1 MTFHRFHAA
10 LAALSLIAAVPAP
23 AQTAR
28 PMLDY
33 ATAAQIRDGCLAWAA
48 EHKLTVAVAVY
59 DEAGRLIAF
68 AIADGT
74 PTAVA
79 EFAMWK
85 GKSAATVHVASK
97 DTANW
102 GRGPSFLATWEG
114 GTPIFS
120 PDGTALGGVG
130 VSGAE
135 SADDTACGQA
145 GIAAAG
151 MRPSAQ

>member
-10 LAALSLIAAVPAP
+10 LAALALTAAVPAP

-48 EHKLTVAVAVY
+48 ERKLTVAVAVY

-85 GKSAATVHVASK
+85 GKSAATVHVAS
-97 DTANW
+97 
-102 GRGPSFLATWEG
+102 
-114 GTPIFS
+114 
-120 PDGTALGGVG
+120 
-130 VSGAE
+130 
-135 SADDTACGQA
+135 
-145 GIAAAG
+145 
-151 MRPSAQ
+151 